1 MKEDANILDEVVIVG
16 YGTTT
21 KKSFTGTASVVSSEN
36 IDAKAVSNV
45 AQALIGE
52 VSGVSVTR
60 TNGRPGSSATI
71 RIRGFSSIEGNS
83 APLYVVD
90 GVPFSGDINAIN
102 PNDIESTTIL
112 KDASATAIYGAR
124 GANGV
129 VLLTTRKGT
138 SGKNTVEFDFQSS
151 VSSRT
156 LPRYNLVD
164 SEEEYTPVHIVK
176 NTADFA
182 GNNNPSQF
190 ALDNLFSD
198 SEVLHLY
205 IICGM

>member
-83 APLYVVD
+83 
-90 GVPFSGDINAIN
+90 
-102 PNDIESTTIL
+102 ST
-112 KDASATAIYGAR
+112 
-124 GANGV
+124 
-129 VLLTTRKGT
+129 
-138 SGKNTVEFDFQSS
+138 F
-151 VSSRT
+151 
-156 LPRYNLVD
+156 
-164 SEEEYTPVHIVK
+164 
-176 NTADFA
+176 
-182 GNNNPSQF
+182 
-190 ALDNLFSD
+190 
-198 SEVLHLY
+198 
-205 IICGM
+205 ICC